1 MTLSYREV
9 AEIIK
14 LIDAS
19 TCEELVLELG
29 DTKLVL
35 RRHGAGPTQTIGD
48 APGNPPDVAPAATP
62 PSPAPSGAGADGPN
76 LTAAAPRPDG
86 MTEVRSPMVGT
97 FYRASSPEA
106 PPFVEPGVVVAA
118 GEPLC
123 LIEVMKLY
131 TTITAQRPGRIVEIC
146 ADNGAMVEYGQTLF
160 VLEPV

>member
-19 TCEELVLELG
+19 ACEELVLELG

-35 RRHGAGPTQTIGD
+35 RRHGAGS
-48 APGNPPDVAPAATP
+48 APAATGGADNPSSVTTAAP
-62 PSPAPSGAGADGPN
+62 PAAAPATAGADRP
-76 LTAAAPRPDG
+76 AASSAEARPDG
-86 MTEVRSPMVGT
+86 MIEVRSPMVGT
-97 FYRASSPEA
+97 FYRAPSPEA
-106 PPFVEPGVVVAA
+106 PAFVERGAVVEA

-131 TTITAQRPGRIVEIC
+131 TTITAQRRGRVVEIC
-146 ADNGAMVEYGQTLF
+146 ADNAAMVEYGQTLF
-160 VLEPV
+160 VLEPL